1 MLARMSTY
9 EIAED
14 RILEAV
20 ARFRDALDRLNEC
33 SGLTEA
39 YFLTGR
45 EGTRGIALTLWESLE
60 AMDGG
65 RVHEGRVRGEA
76 AEAVE
81 ASLVS
86 VDEYDNVAAM
96 HPAESIGSART

>member
-1 MLARMSTY
+1 VLARMSTY

-14 RILEAV
+14 RCLEAV
-20 ARFRDALDRLNEC
+20 ASFRDALDRLDEC
-33 SGLTEA
+33 SGLIDA
-39 YFLTGR
+39 YFLTSR
-45 EGTRGIALTLWESLE
+45 EGGRGIALTLWESLE

-81 ASLVS
+81 ASLVG
-86 VDEYDNVAAM
+86 VDEYDTCAAM
-96 HPAESIGSART
+96 HPAQSVGAARS